1 MERSRLILMGVVV
14 ILFVLSISFSGV
26 LYSSN
31 NSGISRVNNRSSS
44 IQFSD
49 NINGTFGNYF
59 LDNFT
64 KDTAVNKSLWV
75 INGNALSKAETNFPV
90 SPVNRKDSVV
100 SPDLTFSSTSG
111 MGMSGVNTCFEAT
124 GIQSTSSYSHSFTAE
139 ASVYATE
146 AHANAFAFGITN
158 LNANKGIAIFG
169 NVNVTNQGYYG
180 LQIASPENSSSGWVW
195 QQQPLLP
202 DPSMNQTYVLSIAI
216 DLDGYATVGVGI
228 NGIFG
233 PSFTMYIGSASYYLF
248 LGQYEGYPNNGLGP
262 NQAYWQWAGVSYSN
276 ASASLYDVSFHVNNV
291 PAGFLWGVTLGNVTK
306 YENTQCISIQVN
318 NGIYNY
324 AVSQVSGYRVSP
336 LSGTVRVN
344 DSNILVQ
351 VYYVSGDPPAVP
363 STSAYSQT
371 VLAAILVSVAAV
383 AVASYY
389 LMRKRG
395 KV

>member
-1 MERSRLILMGVVV
+1 MKRSRLILMAVFV
-14 ILFVLSISFSGV
+14 IMFVLSISFTGV
-26 LYSSN
+26 FYSSN
-31 NSGISRVNNRSSS
+31 NSSISRVDNRSSS
-44 IQFSD
+44 FQFSD

-64 KDTAVNKSLWV
+64 KDTTVNKSLWV

-100 SPDLTFSSTSG
+100 FPDLTFSSTSG
-111 MGMSGVNTCFEAT
+111 MGMSGVDTCFEAT

-158 LNANKGIAIFG
+158 LNATKGIAIFG
-169 NVNVTNQGYYG
+169 NINITNQGYYG

-202 DPSMNQTYVLSIAI
+202 DPSMNQTYVLSITM
-216 DLDGYATVGVGI
+216 DLEGYATVGVGI

-276 ASASLYDVSFHVNNV
+276 ASNSLYNVNFHVNNV
-291 PAGFLWGVTLGNVTK
+291 PSGFLWGVTLGNI
-306 YENTQCISIQVN
+306 TQYTNSKCISIQVTDGN
-318 NGIYNY
+318 YNY
-324 AVSQVSGYRVSP
+324 AVSQVSGYIVSP
-336 LSGTVRVN
+336 LSGSVRDN
-344 DSNILVQ
+344 NLLIQ
-351 VYYVSGDPPAVP
+351 C
-363 STSAYSQT
+363 TS
-371 VLAAILVSVAAV
+371 
-383 AVASYY
+383 
-389 LMRKRG
+389 
-395 KV
+395 